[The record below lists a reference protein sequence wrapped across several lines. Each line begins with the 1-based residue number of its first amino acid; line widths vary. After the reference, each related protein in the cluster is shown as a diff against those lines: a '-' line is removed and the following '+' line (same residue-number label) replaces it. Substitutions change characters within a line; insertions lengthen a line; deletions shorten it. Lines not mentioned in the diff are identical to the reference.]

1 MKKYLKKFNI
11 RKKVYFIAEIGIN
24 HEGNLDL
31 CKRMIL
37 EAKKSGADAAK
48 VQIVNA
54 KESYDVNTQSY
65 KEFIKRTLDFSSYK
79 VLRNYAKKIK
89 IDFFA
94 TPGDFQSLELIKKLN
109 FSIIKVSSGLMTN
122 SFLLEECFKTGKFLI
137 VSNGIGNLADHR
149 FLKTLIK
156 KYRYKNKICILKCS
170 SEYPSKIENLNLNS
184 ITKLI
189 NDFNV
194 TIGYSDHSPGI
205 DAVLAAICKGARVV
219 EKHFTLD
226 KKKKGADHKISLMP
240 KEFKFM
246 VERSKNFLKM
256 LGNNDYSLNS
266 SIKNNRKKMLRYLVT
281 KKEIIKGEKL
291 NYKNIYF
298 KRIKNYSG
306 AIDSTIENRKFFNKK
321 LKINLKK
328 NQILKKRMFYD

>member
-1 MKKYLKKFNI
+1 MNILLKDKSDLAGVEKYIPNAYILGAMEKADHIPINDIKIISTKFS
-11 RKKVYFIAEIGIN
+11 KVGKTTLDKYPNLEWVVYRGHGTDSI
-24 HEGNLDL
+24 NLDL

-94 TPGDFQSLELIKKLN
+94 TPGDFQSLETIKKLN
-109 FSIIKVSSGLMTN
+109 LSVIKVSSGLMTN

-137 VSNGIGNLADHR
+137 VSNGISNLADHR
-149 FLKTLIK
+149 FLKSLIK
-156 KYRYKNKICILKCS
+156 KYRYKNKICILKCT

-194 TIGYSDHSPGI
+194 TIVDIP
-205 DAVLAAICKGARVV
+205 ARDFG
-219 EKHFTLD
+219 H
-226 KKKKGADHKISLMP
+226 G
-240 KEFKFM
+240 
-246 VERSKNFLKM
+246 
-256 LGNNDYSLNS
+256 S
-266 SIKNNRKKMLRYLVT
+266 ST
-281 KKEIIKGEKL
+281 
-291 NYKNIYF
+291 
-298 KRIKNYSG
+298 
-306 AIDSTIENRKFFNKK
+306 
-321 LKINLKK
+321 
-328 NQILKKRMFYD
+328 